1 MGLRQVCAGV
11 LQQQQQQQQRSTASR
26 YSSFGVAALEAPQRC
41 PIHEAAKAG

>member
-11 LQQQQQQQQRSTASR
+11 LQQQQRSTASR